1 MSTSFM
7 GMFRSNRIVAKLAT
21 KSLAKDLAITG
32 YHFFYG
38 VLIFCINL
46 NGHMPSRWLRN
57 WLYRNAFA
65 LKVDKRSIVYHG
77 AQWEHP
83 WKVRVGKK
91 TIIGENALIDAR
103 MGVEIGD
110 NCAISGELRIF
121 TLQHDI
127 ESPDFAA
134 RGGKVT
140 IGNRVYI
147 GYRAT
152 ILPGVHIGD
161 GAVIAAGSVVTKD
174 VAPWTVVG
182 GVPAEKIRERTVSNY
197 ELDEAIRYPS
207 FLK

>member
-1 MSTSFM
+1 MA
-7 GMFRSNRIVAKLAT
+7 ILANKGLT
-21 KSLAKDLAITG
+21 KDLVMTG
-32 YHFFYG
+32 YHLLYG
-38 VLIFCINL
+38 ILIFSINV
-46 NGHMPSRWLRN
+46 NGHIPSRWVRN

-65 LKVDKRSIVYHG
+65 VHVSKRSIIYHG
-77 AQWEHP
+77 ATWEQP
-83 WKVRVGKK
+83 WKVKIGEK
-91 TIIGENALIDAR
+91 TIIGENALIDGR
-103 MGVEIGD
+103 MGVDIGD
-110 NCAISGELRIF
+110 NCAISGELRLF

-127 ESPDFAA
+127 ESPGFGS

-161 GAVIAAGSVVTKD
+161 GAVIAAGAVVTKD
-174 VAPWTVVG
+174 VDPWTVVG
-182 GVPAEKIRERTVSNY
+182 GVPAMKIRERPFLEY